1 MKGYARQ
8 APGGAAQ
15 PLLDESEISKLV
27 ENYLPLVVKQ
37 AARVWLSAR
46 IGLTR
51 DDLVSA
57 GCYGLLLAARR
68 FDPSRGIGFGVFAR
82 SHVHG
87 AMIREINSA
96 SRAAG
101 VGADETFPTPATDLE
116 PDSLPDESAE
126 EEIHDSAETARVR
139 ELMEYFLTESERTQ
153 LTLYYYEELTLA
165 EIAAVVG
172 HSERAVTHT
181 LKGALA
187 KLKAAMAEQET
198 P

>member
-1 MKGYARQ
+1 MKAYAQ
-8 APGGAAQ
+8 QGPGGAAK
-15 PLLDESEISKLV
+15 PLLDEREISRLV

-37 AARVWLSAR
+37 AARVWLSPR

-57 GCYGLLLAARR
+57 GCYGLLLAAQR
-68 FDPSRGIGFGVFAR
+68 FDPARGIGFGVFAR

-87 AMIREINSA
+87 AMMREINSA

-101 VGADETFPTPATDLE
+101 VGADETFPTPVTDVE
-116 PDSLPDESAE
+116 PDSLPDESGE
-126 EEIHDSAETARVR
+126 EAAHDSAETARVR
-139 ELMEYFLTESERTQ
+139 ELMEYYLTENERTQ

-172 HSERAVTHT
+172 HSKRAVTRT

-187 KLKAAMAEQET
+187 KLKGAMAEQET

>member
-1 MKGYARQ
+1 MKAYAQ
-8 APGGAAQ
+8 QGPGGAAK
-15 PLLDESEISKLV
+15 PLLDEREISRLV

-37 AARVWLSAR
+37 AARVWLSPR

-57 GCYGLLLAARR
+57 GCYGLLLAAQR

-87 AMIREINSA
+87 AMMREINSA

-101 VGADETFPTPATDLE
+101 VGADETFPTPVTEVE
-116 PDSLPDESAE
+116 PDSLPDESGE
-126 EEIHDSAETARVR
+126 EEAQDSAETARVR
-139 ELMEYFLTESERTQ
+139 ELMECFLTESERTQ

-172 HSERAVTHT
+172 HSERAVTRA